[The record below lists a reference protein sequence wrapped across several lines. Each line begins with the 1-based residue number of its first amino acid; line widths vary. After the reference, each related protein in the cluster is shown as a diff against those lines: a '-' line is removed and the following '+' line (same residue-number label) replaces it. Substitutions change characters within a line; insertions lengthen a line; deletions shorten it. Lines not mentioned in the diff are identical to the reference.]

1 VEVEQRRDARID
13 REDHV
18 AAAAAVTAVRPTE
31 GLELLAVYRR
41 AAVAAVARLDP
52 QLSLVSELRHTS
64 SPRRRARRPP
74 IAREA
79 LAGLL
84 GHLFS
89 VRGNDADRA
98 PAAPAA
104 ELDLASHQREKRVVS
119 SAAYT
124 NAGVEVRAPLAH
136 EYLARTDD
144 LAAESL
150 DAKPLGAGVATVP
163 A

>member
-1 VEVEQRRDARID
+1 
-13 REDHV
+13 
-18 AAAAAVTAVRPTE
+18 VR
-31 GLELLAVYRR
+31 A
-41 AAVAAVARLDP
+41 D
-52 QLSLVSELRHTS
+52 
-64 SPRRRARRPP
+64 P
-74 IAREA
+74 IAHEA
-79 LAGLL
+79 LAGLR

-89 VRGNDADRA
+89 VRGDYADSA
-98 PAAPAA
+98 PTAPAA

-119 SAAYT
+119 SAADPD
-124 NAGVEVRAPLAH
+124 AGVEVRAPLAH